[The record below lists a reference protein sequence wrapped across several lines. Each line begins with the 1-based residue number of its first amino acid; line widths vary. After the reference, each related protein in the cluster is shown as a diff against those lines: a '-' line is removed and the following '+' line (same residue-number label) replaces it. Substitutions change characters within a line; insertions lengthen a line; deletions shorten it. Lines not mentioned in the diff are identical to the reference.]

1 MNAHLSIFKKMF
13 MFGEREEKGI
23 FKKGSF
29 LQKYNVANKQIG
41 THRGDTPLLLHIKSN
56 YR

>member
-1 MNAHLSIFKKMF
+1 MF